1 MEFPG
6 KERLIYLR
14 ILFGHFQNKQHKKF
28 TCSNKA
34 SLARTNDL
42 NNGVVDNSYLSSILM
57 AFFWLIFSIFK
68 NTIPYPVHND
78 YGQPLISMF
87 IAHL

>member
-57 AFFWLIFSIFK
+57 FFLVNFF
-68 NTIPYPVHND
+68 
-78 YGQPLISMF
+78 
-87 IAHL
+87 HL